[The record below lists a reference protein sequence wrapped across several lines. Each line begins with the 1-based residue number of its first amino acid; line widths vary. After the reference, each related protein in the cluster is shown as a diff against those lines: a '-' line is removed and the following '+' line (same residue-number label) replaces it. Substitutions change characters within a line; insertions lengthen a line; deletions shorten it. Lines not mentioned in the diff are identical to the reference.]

1 MVDKQTEMDFQM
13 KLDDSFNLVNSF
25 FLTGTINEEQFDF
38 LTYALVNLR
47 SAFEESKEM
56 ILQEYFRAYF

>member
-1 MVDKQTEMDFQM
+1 MVDKQTEIDFQM